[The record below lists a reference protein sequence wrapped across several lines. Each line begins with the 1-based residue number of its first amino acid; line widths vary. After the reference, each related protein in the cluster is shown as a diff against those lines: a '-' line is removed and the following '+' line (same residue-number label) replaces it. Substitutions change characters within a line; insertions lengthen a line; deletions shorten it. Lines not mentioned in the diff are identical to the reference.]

1 MKTLLNSNSLRGP
14 RGLVLTLSLTY
25 VLLGR
30 KSLSA
35 HDAPSVP
42 AGHAPPLLPATILQL
57 ETVRQAASRFFDV
70 QVALDEGYIDIEVV
84 IPHMG
89 RHLLKP
95 QLLDAHFELTQP
107 ELLVY
112 EPDCDGSLRLVA
124 VEYAVPTS
132 LASKPP
138 QGFIGDSDIWFNDT
152 GFKLWTLHAWVYDFN
167 PAGVFE
173 PFNPRLP

>member
-14 RGLVLTLSLTY
+14 RGLVLTLSLTF
-25 VLLGR
+25 VLLGM

-138 QGFIGDSDIWFNDT
+138 QGFIGDSDVWFNDT